1 MAAGETRSEKARRH
15 SSLVRSADLSAEPVG
30 GLVVAQWRVAERDQE
45 LVLVLTEESARL
57 EDVLQPLR
65 SVVADDVVEEAA
77 EVGGVTGG
85 EVRVQGKFSGTM
97 ETDCDRCLAVTSY
110 PLEKSFDLFYRAPED
125 KPEGDEIKIDE
136 GEAEI
141 GFYEGLG
148 IELADIIKE
157 QVLLALPVKRTCR
170 EDCKGICPVCGT
182 NRNES
187 DCDCH
192 ERPADDR
199 WNALKKLY

>member
-1 MAAGETRSEKARRH
+1 MFLNIKEMELRQVRFDETFEPGEIDFADTG
-15 SSLVRSADLSAEPVG
+15 VRQATGIHADGSAK
-30 GLVVAQWRVAERDQE
+30 
-45 LVLVLTEESARL
+45 VL
-57 EDVLQPLR
+57 
-65 SVVADDVVEEAA
+65 ADS
-77 EVGGVTGG
+77 GG

-110 PLEKSFDLFYRAPED
+110 PLEKSFDLFYRPPED
-125 KPEGDEIKIDE
+125 SPEGDEIKIDE

-148 IELADIIKE
+148 IELADIVKE

>member
-1 MAAGETRSEKARRH
+1 MFLNIKEMELRKVRFDETFGPGEIDFEDTGLRQTTGIHTEG
-15 SSLVRSADLSAEPVG
+15 SAK
-30 GLVVAQWRVAERDQE
+30 
-45 LVLVLTEESARL
+45 VLDNS
-57 EDVLQPLR
+57 
-65 SVVADDVVEEAA
+65 
-77 EVGGVTGG
+77 GG

-157 QVLLALPVKRTCR
+157 QVLLALPVKRTCN